1 MTDHAWSRSSDV
13 PRVLIAGGASGT
25 GLACAEALAERGVE
39 LILCDLNAQALCRA
53 AGRLQLFARFCDAV
67 ADHSVAIFAAE
78 VAERFD
84 SVDVLINAAGN
95 GYVRTLA
102 MMCMTRAVLPLL
114 RRTRGRRLIVNV
126 APSRWIAADDG
137 LFPYAGSRAAFEQLS
152 KAIADRTR
160 GTSIRVVNVA
170 PAGPVTVGTG
180 FRPSASH
187 SDASRTA
194 TQIVGLIERELGSRL
209 HRHAERR
216 RRSINL

>member
-1 MTDHAWSRSSDV
+1 MTGHTWSRPSDV

-25 GLACAEALAERGVE
+25 GLACAEALAGRGVE
-39 LILCDLNAQALCRA
+39 LILCDLDAQALCRA

-78 VAERFD
+78 VAERYD
-84 SVDVLINAAGN
+84 GIEVLINAAGN

-102 MMCMTRAVLPLL
+102 MMCLTRAVLPLL
-114 RRTRGRRLIVNV
+114 RRSRGRRLIVNV
-126 APSRWIAADDG
+126 APSRRIAADDG

-170 PAGPVTVGTG
+170 PSGPVMVGTG
-180 FRPSASH
+180 FRPRAVRGG
-187 SDASRTA
+187 ASRTA
-194 TQIVGLIERELGSRL
+194 AQIVGLIERELGSRL
-209 HRHAERR
+209 HRPADRR
-216 RRSINL
+216 QRSINS